1 MHSLRLF
8 LPTLFVL
15 FGAIGAAKSADSIN
29 ALLHLVPPDTTIC
42 LVLRDGSQHL
52 KTIGESPMAEWFLK
66 STVGKQLADANELDK
81 LKVAEQFLTT
91 QLGVTS
97 EQVRD
102 AVLGDAIVLA
112 YQPGPVGKP
121 DSETGIIFIK
131 PRSMDV
137 LQQLIDGVNKLQ
149 LQGNEIR
156 PVKEL
161 SHRGQRYFVR
171 EKVAGGREFYRV
183 HDGIFA
189 FSSREQA
196 IHGVID
202 QSLIPLTDK
211 PSGIAARLLELG
223 VSKKMAVCLFNPRG
237 FDAELVTKT
246 EGSKDGNEKAFLT
259 QFRKVWTATNS
270 FAISIHP
277 THELEIGV
285 VANFDRELL
294 PKELQPILF
303 PTAGVSKLWSMVPTE
318 AMVALGGRVNANHVR
333 DALATFL
340 PDGGK
345 EGLAH
350 ALDQGVGPA
359 VGRDKLGLVL
369 NSLGPDW
376 IFWVEPPAKS
386 NWAPAWTFALQ
397 LTSGDKPADL
407 NRAVLQGL
415 DFLGQFVRFTY
426 NRTHTDQIDATE
438 TVKNDLVVKSLANPV
453 AFPSGFTPSYTV
465 KDHHLLI
472 ASSEDRI
479 RNFTPPTA
487 TKTDAPLIR
496 IAAQNIQAYL
506 KQHKPDVAKVLAT
519 ASNRPQKDV
528 DRELGD
534 IVALLELFDRVELKQ
549 SRTKNRVELTLQF
562 QFIKPLAK

>member
-1 MHSLRLF
+1 MHSLRVL
-8 LPTLFVL
+8 LPTVFVL
-15 FGAIGAAKSADSIN
+15 FGAVGAAKSADSID
-29 ALLHLVPPDTTIC
+29 AVLHLVPSDTTIC
-42 LVLRDGSQHL
+42 LIVRDAGQHL
-52 KTIGESPMAEWFLK
+52 KTIGESPMAEWFFK
-66 STVGKQLADANELDK
+66 STVGKQLADPNELDK

-97 EQVRD
+97 EQIRD

-171 EKVAGGREFYRV
+171 EKVAGGSEFYRV
-183 HDGIFA
+183 HAGIFS

-196 IHGVID
+196 IHGIID

-211 PSGIAARLLELG
+211 PSGIAARLLELD

-246 EGSKDGNEKAFLT
+246 EGSKDANEKAFLT
-259 QFRKVWTATNS
+259 QFRKIWTATNS
-270 FAISIHP
+270 IAVTIHP
-277 THELEIGV
+277 TKELEVGL
-285 VANFDRELL
+285 VASFNRDVL
-294 PKELQPILF
+294 PKELLPFVF
-303 PTAGVSKLWSMVPTE
+303 PTDGTSKLCNAVPN
-318 AMVALGGRVNANHVR
+318 AALFAVGGRVNANSVR

-345 EGLAH
+345 EGLAN

-359 VGRDKLGLVL
+359 VRRDKLALVL
-369 NSLGPDW
+369 NGLGPDW
-376 IFWVEPPAKS
+376 VFWLEPPAKS

-397 LTSGDKPADL
+397 LSGGDKPADL

-426 NRTHTDQIDATE
+426 NRTHADQIDATE
-438 TVKNDLVVKSLANPV
+438 TVKNDLVVKSLTNPV
-453 AFPSGFTPSYTV
+453 AFPSGFTPSYAV

-479 RNFTPPTA
+479 RSFTAPTA

-534 IVALLELFDRVELKQ
+534 IISLLELFDRVELKQ

>member
-1 MHSLRLF
+1 MHCLRLF
-8 LPTLFVL
+8 LPTLFVML
-15 FGAIGAAKSADSIN
+15 GIVGAAKSADSID
-29 ALLHLVPPDTTIC
+29 AVLHLVPSDTTIC
-42 LVLRDGSQHL
+42 LIMRDAGQHL

-66 STVGKQLADANELDK
+66 STVGKQLADPNELDK

-102 AVLGDAIVLA
+102 AILGDAIVLA
-112 YQPGPVGKP
+112 YQPGPAGKP
-121 DSETGIIFIK
+121 DSETGVIFIK

-171 EKVAGGREFYRV
+171 EKVAGTREFYRV

-196 IHGVID
+196 IHGIIE

-211 PSGIAARLLELG
+211 PSGIAARLLELD

-237 FDAELVTKT
+237 FDAELVAKT
-246 EGSKDGNEKAFLT
+246 DGSKDANEKAFLT
-259 QFRKVWTATNS
+259 QFRKVWVATTS

-277 THELEIGV
+277 TQELEVGLAASFNRDV
-285 VANFDRELL
+285 L
-294 PKELQPILF
+294 PKELHPFLF
-303 PTAGVSKLWSMVPTE
+303 PADGISKLWNAVPN
-318 AMVALGGRVNANHVR
+318 AALFAVGGRVNANRVR

-369 NSLGPDW
+369 NGLGPDW
-376 IFWVEPPAKS
+376 VFWLEPPAKS
-386 NWAPAWTFALQ
+386 NWAPAWTFAIQ
-397 LTSGDKPADL
+397 LSSGDKSADL

-453 AFPSGFTPSYTV
+453 AFPSGFTPSYAV

-487 TKTDAPLIR
+487 TKSDPPLIR

-506 KQHKPDVAKVLAT
+506 KQHKPDFAKVLAT

-534 IVALLELFDRVELKQ
+534 IIALLELFDRVELKQ

-562 QFIKPLAK
+562 QFVKPLAK